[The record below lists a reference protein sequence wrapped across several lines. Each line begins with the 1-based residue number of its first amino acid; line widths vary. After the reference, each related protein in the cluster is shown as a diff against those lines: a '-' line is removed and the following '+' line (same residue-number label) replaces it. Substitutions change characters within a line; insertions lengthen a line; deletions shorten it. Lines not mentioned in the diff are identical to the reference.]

1 MCFQLGL
8 LLHNKLSE
16 KILMLNI
23 MQENKGFTLSSK
35 KNVFFFFL
43 TLLN

>member
-1 MCFQLGL
+1 MCFQFGL

-23 MQENKGFTLSSK
+23 MQENKGFTLTSK
-35 KNVFFFFL
+35 KNVFFFL